1 MALILQNIT
10 QNYDNGTP
18 LYNNFSACFVRG
30 RIYAV
35 MGKSGSGKTTL
46 LNIVANLCDYQ
57 GTNNCNQV
65 SYLFQHSTLV
75 DELTVNANL
84 HLTLK
89 SHYKNK
95 AERQTLIDNF
105 LQQAQILHLK
115 DKLPTQI
122 SAGQRRR
129 VDIARA
135 FLHPS
140 AVVLLDEPFTGLDYG
155 IKQDLL
161 ACLHNFCK
169 STNRVVIF
177 VTHDVDEALLVA
189 DEIKL
194 IDGKPVNLLHAA
206 SLFGNYDQRDLTSNE
221 MVQIRQ
227 RILSNL

>member
-10 QNYDNGTP
+10 QKYDNGTP
-18 LYNNFSACFVRG
+18 LYQDFSQVFVRG

-46 LNIVANLCDYQ
+46 LNVIANLVDYTGQ
-57 GTNNCNQV
+57 NSCTQA
-65 SYLFQHSTLV
+65 SYVFQQSMLV
-75 DELTVNANL
+75 DQLTVNANL

-89 SHYKNK
+89 STCKSR
-95 AERQTLIDNF
+95 AERQQLIDQF
-105 LQQAQILHLK
+105 LDTAQILHLK

-140 AVVLLDEPFTGLDYG
+140 AVVLLDEPFTGLDYS
-155 IKQDLL
+155 IKQELL
-161 ACLHNFCK
+161 ACLYTFCK

-177 VTHDVDEALLVA
+177 VTHDVDEALAVA

-194 IDGKPVNLLHAA
+194 IEGTPVQMLHAA
-206 SLFGNYDQRDLTSNE
+206 SVTTPYENRDLTDAQ

>member
-1 MALILQNIT
+1 MALILENIT

-18 LYNNFSACFVRG
+18 LYSNFNACFVRG
-30 RIYAV
+30 RIYAI

-46 LNIVANLCDYQ
+46 LNVIANL
-57 GTNNCNQV
+57 TNYTGCVSTNQV

-75 DELTVNANL
+75 DQLSVNANL

-122 SAGQRRR
+122 SAGERRR

-135 FLHPS
+135 FLNPS
-140 AVVLLDEPFTGLDYG
+140 SVVLLDEAFTGLDYG

-161 ACLHNFCK
+161 ACLYNFCK
-169 STNRVVIF
+169 STNRIVIF
-177 VTHDVDEALLVA
+177 VTHDVDEALAVA

-194 IDGKPVNLLHAA
+194 VDGKPVNLLHAA
-206 SLFGNYDQRDLTSNE
+206 SLNQSYDQRDLTTPE